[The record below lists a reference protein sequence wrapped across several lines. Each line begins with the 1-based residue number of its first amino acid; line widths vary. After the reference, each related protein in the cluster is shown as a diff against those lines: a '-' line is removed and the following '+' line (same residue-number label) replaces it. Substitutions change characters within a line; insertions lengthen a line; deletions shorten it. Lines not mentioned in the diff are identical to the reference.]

1 MIFPDMKYLAVKIA
15 EKLSLILKD
24 REGRSAP
31 FRPITTQRSTRCDIL
46 VFALCGHWKSVRV
59 DLSQTRH
66 FFSISA
72 KGERLQSSNTEPER
86 IGLHHL
92 LGRLPRDV
100 SRKLLLGERPLKL
113 PEGETLFERGDI
125 GDGCYWLR
133 RGVLAVYVAS
143 ATGEQRILA
152 ILGPNAIVGELA
164 MIDGLPR
171 SASVRALRDC
181 ELTFVS
187 RAAFTD
193 MLRRHPELY
202 NDIVTT
208 LAARLRQTD
217 EDMAASSFQTVR
229 SRVARALLQFA
240 HHLGEEARPGRV
252 VIRHRITQSD
262 LAAMAGVARESVSRT
277 LSGWQRQK
285 ILEGSART
293 GLVVHKA
300 RLEDAA
306 AE

>member
-1 MIFPDMKYLAVKIA
+1 MV
-15 EKLSLILKD
+15 ERVQS
-24 REGRSAP
+24 SS
-31 FRPITTQRSTRCDIL
+31 TQP
-46 VFALCGHWKSVRV
+46 
-59 DLSQTRH
+59 
-66 FFSISA
+66 
-72 KGERLQSSNTEPER
+72 ERL
-86 IGLHHL
+86 GFHHV

-100 SRKLLLGERPLKL
+100 SRRLLLGERPLKL
-113 PEGETLFERGDI
+113 REGETLFERGDT

-143 ATGEQRILA
+143 ATGDQRILA
-152 ILGPNAIVGELA
+152 ILGQNAIVGELA

-187 RAAFTD
+187 RAAFTE
-193 MLRRHPELY
+193 MLQRHPELY
-202 NDIVTT
+202 RDIVTT

-229 SRVARALLQFA
+229 ARVARALLQYA
-240 HHLGEEARPGRV
+240 RHLGEEVGSGRV
-252 VIRHRITQSD
+252 LIRHRITQSD

-277 LSGWQRQK
+277 LSDWQRQK
-285 ILEGSART
+285 ILEGSSRA
-293 GLVVHKA
+293 GLVVHKSM
-300 RLEDAA
+300 LEGAA